1 MRPPPRALDG
11 YREPA
16 GEEAL
21 QEVRAFAAPLRGA
34 RVLHVSF
41 SPYGTVMAEQLG
53 ALIPLLRDQGLEADW
68 QVASCPEEF
77 AVAAHE
83 LYRALSGRRVRRQA
97 ARRLRPQRTRRPER
111 ARCSSWAATANSS
124 GHEATCQS
132 ASSPWSRSSGISAP
146 NCSAMT
152 VP

>member
-1 MRPPPRALDG
+1 

-21 QEVRAFAAPLRGA
+21 QEVRAFATPLRGA

-83 LYRALSGRRVRRQA
+83 LHRALSGRRVRWGRSLRA
-97 ARRLRPQRTRRPER
+97 AWRRTRRPER
-111 ARCSSWAATANSS
+111 ARYSSW
-124 GHEATCQS
+124 
-132 ASSPWSRSSGISAP
+132 
-146 NCSAMT
+146 
-152 VP
+152 